1 MNKGLRILLVFVLL
15 TVPTISF
22 AATEY
27 NVYTW
32 GYSDILHGILQAIS
46 EFLGSNG
53 FASAFKIAASMGLL
67 AVFGVLLSG
76 KPVTGYDIL
85 LRVMM
90 IMVISTVLTLH
101 NARVN
106 IIDVEEGVQGAA
118 NVKTIDNVPV
128 YIGLPLNMLSSMEY
142 NLREAFR
149 TSLNK
154 GLVAEGITSLNN
166 MSVIKALNILQA
178 GISFRMHDPNFAKTF
193 NSFME
198 NCVMPDIYTGYIDPV
213 SLTDS
218 TYSFWHIL
226 KTATEQ
232 GARIGE
238 NYLDKT
244 DGGATIASCQNL
256 YDSLDREFTSVAAAN
271 GEAGQQLA
279 ASLGIASSTSV
290 MNILGAGSQL
300 FLGLQTTSSDFLT
313 NNMAMNMFNDAYT
326 MAAQGLGVS
335 QEGLAWGTAKA
346 QETMKMTSI
355 MQGINAKKYL
365 PIAKGYLTVIFVAI
379 IPIVILI
386 GLAMGQVAK
395 PISMVFGILLALALW
410 GIGEQI
416 LDFIILLRSKGL
428 LTQENGYTLASQA
441 FVNQG
446 ILDTISLSLGMYWM
460 IPTLAFSVATMSGY
474 AATSMMSGISGIA
487 GAGVSGAAG
496 EAATGSATMGNI
508 RTNTFSSN
516 KFDAARDVAI
526 GTNTSIKMDRSESA
540 KSAVVAEAN
549 RSLQNIDKT
558 QDSKT
563 GTVMWRDEKTGNLYR
578 AMGNMTNTSGRFEID
593 GMIQNLTTGK
603 EVKGSVSGFTKD
615 MDSKTFG
622 DKTYADASGH
632 FGMSQNE
639 LKNLGNVKGEGLTF
653 MDDMHHVDFKGSAS
667 DIITQDKIRT
677 ANTREESVNSVKY
690 GYNGEISGDSIIL
703 DGEQLG
709 GGSVKWDGNKA
720 VISTTKDGRDYSAV
734 VDNAKVSIDEN
745 GNISVIGDNVRS
757 QGIGGH
763 SISDDNTKKS
773 TDGEQITH
781 LGNGIEHKNALQT
794 VMGGVGVDSQNTAW
808 AKDFMEMKR
817 QVRDGKMSEDDYQSK
832 LTEFAAAISKD
843 LTPLYNKQAVNQN
856 NVDVTAS
863 AEAGVNIAGN
873 GAGIKYSIG
882 VSGSDRY
889 TQDEVTRHLVNVI
902 DRSVDQMQSYA
913 DAGLT
918 TEDRAPTG
926 VVNNLQR
933 EISSMMNIDLTTST
947 TEFVD
952 KRIKH

>member
-526 GTNTSIKMDRSESA
+526 GSSFKNQNSYAEGASATRSYLASDKEVNEADTSNRHTGSTWIKDTQTGKTYEVNGDFKQTGAGWSGSGMIKEY
-540 KSAVVAEAN
+540 
-549 RSLQNIDKT
+549 DKN
-558 QDSKT
+558 
-563 GTVMWRDEKTGNLYR
+563 GNLIGSYDGKISGQ
-578 AMGNMTNTSGRFEID
+578 GNMSDYQQNVINNGR
-593 GMIQNLTTGK
+593 GGK
-603 EVKGSVSGFTKD
+603 ENALQATSVVSTNFDASHVKTENSKYENMETFNVGNSGSMSGNNIMVNGEKVSGKVS
-615 MDSKTFG
+615 MNG
-622 DKTYADASGH
+622 DTAII
-632 FGMSQNE
+632 
-639 LKNLGNVKGEGLTF
+639 EG
-653 MDDMHHVDFKGSAS
+653 
-667 DIITQDKIRT
+667 
-677 ANTREESVNSVKY
+677 
-690 GYNGEISGDSIIL
+690 
-703 DGEQLG
+703 
-709 GGSVKWDGNKA
+709 
-720 VISTTKDGRDYSAV
+720 TKDGMKYSATV
-734 VDNAKVSIDEN
+734 ENAQMSFGKDGMSVTGDIVMSRSEDGSLVS
-745 GNISVIGDNVRS
+745 R
-757 QGIGGH
+757 
-763 SISDDNTKKS
+763 
-773 TDGEQITH
+773 
-781 LGNGIEHKNALQT
+781 LGSGIEHKNALQT

-817 QVRDGKMSEDDYQSK
+817 QVREGKMSEDDYQSK

-863 AEAGVNIAGN
+863 AEAGVKIAGN
-873 GAGIKYSIG
+873 GAGIKYSTG

-902 DRSVDQMQSYA
+902 DSSVDKMQSYT

-918 TEDRAPTG
+918 TVDRAPTG
-926 VVNNLQR
+926 VVNDLQR

-947 TEFVD
+947 PEFVD